1 VSAAPP
7 LLMGRDGVEQADAP
21 ALLEFL
27 ATLTEAPDCPTA
39 AAYLL
44 ARLTVRRAILMIVD
58 PARDVLNVYSSIGVP
73 VDQLPDEG
81 LSLGDERHPL
91 IIAAM
96 TIATVSG
103 SKPHVGLP
111 FSDWVAFPMPQPTF
125 RGAPVP
131 IGGHHASALIASVG
145 GQVTPALLRPGQAPL
160 GVVVIEGLP
169 APQRTE
175 FLAQL
180 VALAGPVIARFESL
194 GHSDEMAERMRQQR
208 DRLRMMIDALPDP
221 IVITDSA
228 NDIVV
233 QNARAEQLLTARE
246 GDSPGRRRAVEIN
259 NLLFTSYLSKAM
271 MTRALDKQSGP
282 RELNLVDPTEGA
294 DILFEVLAHPL
305 RDDVDRKGAFLSV
318 LRDVTDLRRA
328 VNELERHMQRVR
340 LAEIDATRERDRLN
354 LILENVADP
363 ILVTDDRSNI
373 ILMNEQ
379 AERLFEAQ
387 PANAVMTARSRRV
400 QAQAVRGNDMK
411 FTSFISDFAMATTT
425 SRRAEMTLTRPD
437 TGDALP
443 MEVVSGKIRNE
454 RDEPVAIVS
463 VLHDLTKQYENA
475 RLYEELKR
483 SSEGLEARI
492 RAATADLAEQNAKL
506 QWQTQEVERAN
517 TLKSE
522 FLASMSH
529 ELRTPINAVLGH
541 TANMIEGIYGV
552 VTDDQLEMLKRIRA
566 AANHLL
572 ALINDILDLARIE
585 AGKMPLRIEYVH
597 VKSIVTEI
605 SQQIEPLVRR
615 KGLEYVTEVPPD
627 CPPLRTDRTK
637 VKQVLLNLL
646 SNAIKFT
653 PRGTIT
659 LRAECGV
666 DAVKLIVADTGI
678 GIKAKDLPVIWE
690 DFRQVDQTLIREY
703 GGTGL
708 GLSITRKL
716 LDRLGGRA
724 EVSSEYGQG
733 TMFTVTLPWRV
744 DEESQGV
751 ITPADAAAL

>member
-1 VSAAPP
+1 
-7 LLMGRDGVEQADAP
+7 
-21 ALLEFL
+21 
-27 ATLTEAPDCPTA
+27 
-39 AAYLL
+39 
-44 ARLTVRRAILMIVD
+44 
-58 PARDVLNVYSSIGVP
+58 
-73 VDQLPDEG
+73 
-81 LSLGDERHPL
+81 
-91 IIAAM
+91 
-96 TIATVSG
+96 
-103 SKPHVGLP
+103 
-111 FSDWVAFPMPQPTF
+111 
-125 RGAPVP
+125 
-131 IGGHHASALIASVG
+131 
-145 GQVTPALLRPGQAPL
+145 
-160 GVVVIEGLP
+160 
-169 APQRTE
+169 
-175 FLAQL
+175 
-180 VALAGPVIARFESL
+180 
-194 GHSDEMAERMRQQR
+194 
-208 DRLRMMIDALPDP
+208 
-221 IVITDSA
+221 
-228 NDIVV
+228 
-233 QNARAEQLLTARE
+233 
-246 GDSPGRRRAVEIN
+246 
-259 NLLFTSYLSKAM
+259 
-271 MTRALDKQSGP
+271 
-282 RELNLVDPTEGA
+282 
-294 DILFEVLAHPL
+294 
-305 RDDVDRKGAFLSV
+305 
-318 LRDVTDLRRA
+318 
-328 VNELERHMQRVR
+328 
-340 LAEIDATRERDRLN
+340 
-354 LILENVADP
+354 VADP

-379 AERLFEAQ
+379 AERLFEA
-387 PANAVMTARSRRV
+387 PPPTAVTTVRGRRV

-411 FTSFISDFAMATTT
+411 FTSFISDFAMATATA
-425 SRRAEMTLTRPD
+425 RRAEMTLTRPD

-454 RDEPVAIVS
+454 RDEAIAIVS

-541 TANMIEGIYGV
+541 TANMIEGIYGGV
-552 VTDDQLEMLKRIRA
+552 SDDQLEMLKRIRS

-585 AGKMPLRIEYVH
+585 AGKMPLRIEFVH

-615 KGLEYVTEVPPD
+615 KGLDYVIEVPPD

-653 PRGTIT
+653 PRGKIT
-659 LRAECGV
+659 LRAEC
-666 DAVKLIVADTGI
+666 DADSVKLRVTDTGI
-678 GIKAKDLPVIWE
+678 GIKTKDLSVIWE

-716 LDRLGGRA
+716 LERLGGRA
-724 EVSSEYGQG
+724 EVASEYGKG
-733 TMFTVTLPWRV
+733 TTFTVTLPWRV
-744 DEESQGV
+744 EEEAHA
-751 ITPADAAAL
+751 ITPADQAALP